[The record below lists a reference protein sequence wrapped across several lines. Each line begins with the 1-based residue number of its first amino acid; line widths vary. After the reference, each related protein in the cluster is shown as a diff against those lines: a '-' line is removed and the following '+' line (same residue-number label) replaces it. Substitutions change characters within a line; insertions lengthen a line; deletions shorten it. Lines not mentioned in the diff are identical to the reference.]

1 MDLNYNHAFWGIL
14 FAGIF
19 YVVGNAAWV
28 NKWAREKRFIGIL
41 AWAVLGLV
49 ILLFAASFDM
59 RLDPALNMGIWE
71 RMTSVDGENHWIAL
85 TLYALLSAPGIA
97 ANLFSL
103 ELRMTRLALIL
114 PGILVFIPM
123 GQQLEH
129 PEGSLILVSIGATV
143 AVIGTLLV
151 FQMLLDVEPENR
163 KKRKAATA

>member
-1 MDLNYNHAFWGIL
+1 
-14 FAGIF
+14 
-19 YVVGNAAWV
+19 
-28 NKWAREKRFIGIL
+28 
-41 AWAVLGLV
+41 
-49 ILLFAASFDM
+49 M
-59 RLDPALNMGIWE
+59 RLDPTLNMGIWE

-129 PEGSLILVSIGATV
+129 PEGPLILMSLGATV

-151 FQMLLDVEPENR
+151 FQMLLDVEPER
-163 KKRKAATA
+163 KSKKTKAAAE